1 MDINA
6 AHLDLLIAKLKY
18 KAYSLEFAWKKWIRE

>member
-6 AHLDLLIAKLKY
+6 AHLDLLITKLKY
-18 KAYSLEFAWKKWIRE
+18 KAYSSEYAWEEWIRE